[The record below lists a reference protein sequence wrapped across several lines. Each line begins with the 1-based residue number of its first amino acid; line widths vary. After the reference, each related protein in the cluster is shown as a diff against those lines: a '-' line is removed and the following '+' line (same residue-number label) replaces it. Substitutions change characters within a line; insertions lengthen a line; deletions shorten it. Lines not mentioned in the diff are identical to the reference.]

1 MKYIWLPITQI
12 FKEKMKRFLFELLF
26 ESVEIYIARREG
38 NEVKREYLQE
48 IFKLQLTLQRC
59 TFALQCNKTLN

>member
-1 MKYIWLPITQI
+1 
-12 FKEKMKRFLFELLF
+12 MKRFLFELLL

-38 NEVKREYLQE
+38 NEVKREYWQE
-48 IFKLQLTLQRC
+48 IFKLQLTLKRC